1 MTFDELVSIWHGS
14 AEWWLKAEDSD
25 KYFYKGFVTDMTVP
39 TYLKIRDCEVVNI
52 DDWDVVC
59 DVPEEQVLMLTLK
72 IPDELTYWVN
82 LCTSIIIKEEE
93 TSEQGDKNA
102 E

>member
-1 MTFDELVSIWHGS
+1 MTFDELVSMWYGS

-25 KYFYKGFVTDMTVP
+25 KYFYKGFVTDMTLP
-39 TYLKIRDCEVVNI
+39 TFLKIRDCEVVNI
-52 DDWDVVC
+52 DDWDVC
-59 DVPEEQVLMLTLK
+59 DVPEEQVLILTLK

-82 LCTSIIIKEEE
+82 LCIRLRNKEKAN
-93 TSEQGDKNA
+93 EQGDKNA

>member
-1 MTFDELVSIWHGS
+1 MTFDELVSIWDGS
-14 AEWWLKAEDSD
+14 ASWWLKAEDSD

-52 DDWDVVC
+52 DDWDVC
-59 DVPEEQVLMLTLK
+59 DVPEEQVLILTLK

-82 LCTSIIIKEEE
+82 LCTSIIKEEE
-93 TSEQGDKNA
+93 ASEQGDKNA